1 MFNWGCNIDGN
12 IMNVVIDYANN
23 LFFLYGQTKSKKIDF
38 RECNLKDGVFSITIA
53 PLNKPE
59 RKINFT
65 FQNNILEWEDEAD
78 EFNVCL
84 IGIVHPGFYIF
95 GKEQNKQ
102 IKSPSQMNARG
113 C

>member
-1 MFNWGCNIDGN
+1 MFDWLCNTDGN

-23 LFFLYGQTKSKKIDF
+23 LFFLYGQTKNKKIDF

-59 RKINFT
+59 RKIDFT

-84 IGIVHPGFYIF
+84 IGIAHPGFYVYE
-95 GKEQNKQ
+95 KENK
-102 IKSPSQMNARG
+102 KTTEKNSVV
-113 C
+113 